1 MKGFDVDL
9 DKKQMRE
16 GKNYGTPVDQAYSY
30 AHKFDDCEWII
41 VSNMLEIRLYKN
53 GTSQNFYESFYLND
67 ILNEADFKK
76 FYFY

>member
-41 VSNMLEIRLYKN
+41 VSNMLEIRLYK
-53 GTSQNFYESFYLND
+53 TVLLKTFMKVS
-67 ILNEADFKK
+67 I
-76 FYFY
+76 